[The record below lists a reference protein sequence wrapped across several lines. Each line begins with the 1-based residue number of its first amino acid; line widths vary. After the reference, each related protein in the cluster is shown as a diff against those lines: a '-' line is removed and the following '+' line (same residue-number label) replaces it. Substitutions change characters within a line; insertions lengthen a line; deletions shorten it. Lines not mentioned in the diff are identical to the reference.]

1 MDDDEDLNIISLS
14 CLFGEEFLQEELEYP
29 QNTEDDANV
38 EGPCENESR
47 DSESVPAIH
56 EYENVKRKSI
66 VNLQTAMRNKL
77 FKMSSKEVALY
88 LTDISL
94 GLTNNTSFS
103 LSGSHITFADI

>member
-14 CLFGEEFLQEELEYP
+14 CLFGEEFLQEDLEYP
-29 QNTEDDANV
+29 QNTEDDENGG
-38 EGPCENESR
+38 GPCENESK
-47 DSESVPAIH
+47 DSESVPAFH
-56 EYENVKRKSI
+56 KYENVKRKSL

-94 GLTNNTSFS
+94 GLTNS
-103 LSGSHITFADI
+103 TFAFALST

>member
-29 QNTEDDANV
+29 QNTEDDENV
-38 EGPCENESR
+38 DGLCENDSK
-47 DSESVPAIH
+47 DSETVEAFH
-56 EYENVKRKSI
+56 KYENVKRKSL

-94 GLTNNTSFS
+94 GLTSS
-103 LSGSHITFADI
+103 TFAFALST

>member
-14 CLFGEEFLQEELEYP
+14 CLFGEEFLQKELEYP
-29 QNTEDDANV
+29 QNTEDDENV
-38 EGPCENESR
+38 DGLCENDSK
-47 DSESVPAIH
+47 DSETVEAFH
-56 EYENVKRKSI
+56 KYENVKRKSL

-94 GLTNNTSFS
+94 GLTSS
-103 LSGSHITFADI
+103 TFAFALST

>member
-1 MDDDEDLNIISLS
+1 MDNDEDLNIISLS

-29 QNTEDDANV
+29 QNTEDDENV
-38 EGPCENESR
+38 DGLCENDSK
-47 DSESVPAIH
+47 DSETVEAFH
-56 EYENVKRKSI
+56 KYENVKRKSL

-94 GLTNNTSFS
+94 GLTNS
-103 LSGSHITFADI
+103 TFAFALST

>member
-14 CLFGEEFLQEELEYP
+14 CLFGEEFLQEECEYP

-38 EGPCENESR
+38 EGRCENESK
-47 DSESVPAIH
+47 DSESVPALH

-66 VNLQTAMRNKL
+66 VNLQSAMRNKL

-103 LSGSHITFADI
+103 LSGSYNIC